1 MSIITLTKSV
11 VISISPE
18 LFSII
23 FVFFKVEVFR
33 NLNFPIQKYLLYID
47 IFEGSVLIL
56 LLKNPIFLNRYKNY
70 NFHGEHMYH
79 WTVRRSNQSILKEIN
94 PEYSLEGLLLKLQH
108 FGHLIERADSLEKP
122 LMLGKIEG
130 RRRRG

>member
-11 VISISPE
+11 VISVSPE

-56 LLKNPIFLNRYKNY
+56 LLKKSIFLNIYKNN
-70 NFHGEHMYH
+70 NFHGEYMYVHM
-79 WTVRRSNQSILKEIN
+79 
-94 PEYSLEGLLLKLQH
+94 
-108 FGHLIERADSLEKP
+108 
-122 LMLGKIEG
+122 
-130 RRRRG
+130 